1 MDVDGGRTWGAEVK
15 PLMNVKEWPGRC
27 LRDDS
32 DEKWL
37 GLVYPR
43 PSEKAPHS
51 LSCYYESKDVSS

>member
-37 GLVYPR
+37 GVVYPR
-43 PSEKAPHS
+43 PSEKAPS
-51 LSCYYESKDVSS
+51 LPSLAITSPRT